1 MVSCTALAVPLQP
14 VSVGIQPVAYVPS
27 LCIPG
32 TDVTITGAGFGSDSA
47 ALDVLVGGALG

>member
-1 MVSCTALAVPLQP
+1 MSCTALAVPLQP